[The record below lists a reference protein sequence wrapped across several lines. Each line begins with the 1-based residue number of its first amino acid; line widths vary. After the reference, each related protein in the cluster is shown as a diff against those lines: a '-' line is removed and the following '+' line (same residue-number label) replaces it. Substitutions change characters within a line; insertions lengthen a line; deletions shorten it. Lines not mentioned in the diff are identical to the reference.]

1 MQSVINQ
8 MQSIL
13 KLQEDPEASTNG
25 QVLEALLDFSGTFPN
40 VIIKLQALQCE
51 AQLATTRAC
60 GQAPAHQ
67 DTLGLIAD
75 LSAALDNALLHHGHA
90 MPAADAVRR
99 RQLVDRA
106 EGFAAQ

>member
-8 MQSIL
+8 MQIIL

-40 VIIKLQALQCE
+40 VIIKLQALQS
-51 AQLATTRAC
+51 
-60 GQAPAHQ
+60 
-67 DTLGLIAD
+67 D

-106 EGFAAQ
+106 EGYVAQ